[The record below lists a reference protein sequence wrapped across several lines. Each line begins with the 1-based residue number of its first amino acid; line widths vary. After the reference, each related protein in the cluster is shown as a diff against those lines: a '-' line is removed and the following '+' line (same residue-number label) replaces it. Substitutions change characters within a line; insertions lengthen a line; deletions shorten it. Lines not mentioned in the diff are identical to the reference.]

1 MSRTPPVSVI
11 MPVINEEQHLADSV
25 NRILAQEYAGS
36 INVVIAVGPSKD
48 RTRAVADELQRSSD
62 HVIVVDNPSGRT
74 PAGLNAAIAAATGEV
89 IVRVDGHA
97 MIPPDY
103 VAIAVETLER
113 TGADNVGGIMAAE
126 GVTEFG
132 VAVARAMTSKFGVG
146 GASFHVGGGE
156 GPALTVYLGTFR
168 RSALDRVG
176 GYDETMVRAQ
186 DWEMNLRIRETGGL
200 IWFTPAMLVTYRP
213 RATVG
218 ALARQ
223 YHDYGRWRREVVR
236 RHPDTL
242 SLRYLAAPAAVAAI
256 AIGLLLVVLGLVT
269 GQGWLWGIGLI
280 APLGYL
286 AANLL
291 ASLISAVSA
300 PRLQLR
306 SALWLP
312 IVYGTMH
319 LCWGAGFLRGGAGR
333 DT

>member
-1 MSRTPPVSVI
+1 
-11 MPVINEEQHLADSV
+11 
-25 NRILAQEYAGS
+25 
-36 INVVIAVGPSKD
+36 
-48 RTRAVADELQRSSD
+48 VADELQRSSD

-300 PRLQLR
+300 PRLHLR

>member
-1 MSRTPPVSVI
+1 MSNTPDVSVI

-25 NRILAQEYAGS
+25 HRILSQQYAGS
-36 INVVIAVGPSKD
+36 IDVVIAVGPSKD
-48 RTRAVADELQRSSD
+48 RTREVADELQRMD
-62 HVIVVDNPSGRT
+62 DRVTVVDNPTGRT
-74 PAGLNAAIAAATGEV
+74 PAGLNAAIAAAKGDV

-97 MIPPDY
+97 MIPSDY
-103 VAIAVETLER
+103 VAVAVETLER

-132 VAVARAMTSKFGVG
+132 NAVARAMTSKFGVG
-146 GASFHVGGGE
+146 GASFHVGGVE

-168 RSALDRVG
+168 RSALERVG
-176 GYDETMVRAQ
+176 GYDESMVRAQ

-242 SLRYLAAPAAVAAI
+242 SLRYLAAPVAVAAI
-256 AIGLLLVVLGLVT
+256 VLGLLLVVLGIALS
-269 GQGWLWGIGLI
+269 QPWLAILGLLP
-280 APLGYL
+280 AVGYVL
-286 AANLL
+286 ANVV
-291 ASLISAVSA
+291 ASVVSAVHA
-300 PRLQLR
+300 PRLKIG
-306 SALWLP
+306 SAAWLP

-319 LCWGAGFLRGGAGR
+319 MCWGAGFLRGGAGR

>member
-1 MSRTPPVSVI
+1 MSSAPAVSVI

-62 HVIVVDNPSGRT
+62 RVIVVDNPSGRT

-126 GVTEFG
+126 GVTDFG
-132 VAVARAMTSKFGVG
+132 VAVARAMTSRFGVG
-146 GASFHVGGGE
+146 GASFHVGGDE

-200 IWFTPAMLVTYRP
+200 IWFTPAMHVTYRP

-242 SLRYLAAPAAVAAI
+242 SLRYLAAPVAVAAI
-256 AIGLLLVVLGLVT
+256 VIGLLLVVLGVVT
-269 GQGWLWGIGLI
+269 GQDWLWVIGLI

-291 ASLISAVSA
+291 ASLISAMSA

-312 IVYGTMH
+312 VVYGTMH

-333 DT
+333 DA

>member
-1 MSRTPPVSVI
+1 
-11 MPVINEEQHLADSV
+11 
-25 NRILAQEYAGS
+25 
-36 INVVIAVGPSKD
+36 VVIAVGPSKD

-300 PRLQLR
+300 PRLHLR

>member
-1 MSRTPPVSVI
+1 MSSTPTVSVI

-25 NRILAQEYAGS
+25 KRILEQEYAGS

-242 SLRYLAAPAAVAAI
+242 SLRYLAAPVAVAAI

-300 PRLQLR
+300 PRLHLR

>member
-1 MSRTPPVSVI
+1 MSSSPNVTVI
-11 MPVINEEQHLADSV
+11 MPVINEELHLADSV
-25 NRILAQEYAGS
+25 RRILDQQYEGV
-36 INVVIAVGPSKD
+36 IDVVIAVGPSKD
-48 RTRAVADELQRSSD
+48 RTREVADELQRTNSR
-62 HVIVVDNPSGRT
+62 VTVVDNPTGRT
-74 PAGLNAAIAAATGEV
+74 PAGLNAAIAASTGEV

-97 MIPPDY
+97 MIPTDY
-103 VAIAVETLER
+103 VAVAVETLGR

-126 GVTEFG
+126 GVTDFG
-132 VAVARAMTSKFGVG
+132 NAVARAMTSKFGVG
-146 GASFHVGGGE
+146 GASFHVGGEE

-242 SLRYLAAPAAVAAI
+242 SLRYLAAPVAVAAI
-256 AIGLLLVVLGLVT
+256 AVGLLMFILGLAIS
-269 GQGWLWGIGLI
+269 QQWLVLLGLI
-280 APLGYL
+280 PPVGYVL
-286 AANLL
+286 ANLI
-291 ASLISAVSA
+291 ASAVSA
-300 PRLQLR
+300 ASSPRLTLN
-306 SALWLP
+306 STVWLP

-319 LCWGAGFLRGGAGR
+319 LSWGAGFLRGGAGR
-333 DT
+333 DS

>member
-300 PRLQLR
+300 PRLHLR

>member
-1 MSRTPPVSVI
+1 MSSTPAVSVI

-25 NRILAQEYAGS
+25 KRILEQEYAGS

-48 RTRAVADELQRSSD
+48 RTRAVADELQRTSD
-62 HVIVVDNPSGRT
+62 RVIVVDNPSGRT
-74 PAGLNAAIAAATGEV
+74 PAGLNAAIAAATGDV

-132 VAVARAMTSKFGVG
+132 FAVARAMTSKFGVG
-146 GASFHVGGGE
+146 GASFHVGGVE

-223 YHDYGRWRREVVR
+223 YYDYGRWRREVVR

-242 SLRYLAAPAAVAAI
+242 SLRYLAAPVAVAAI
-256 AIGLLLVVLGLVT
+256 AIGLLLVVLGLIS

-286 AANLL
+286 TANLL

-300 PRLQLR
+300 PRLRLR

-333 DT
+333 DA

>member
-1 MSRTPPVSVI
+1 

-25 NRILAQEYAGS
+25 KRILEQEYAGS

-242 SLRYLAAPAAVAAI
+242 SLRYLAAPVAVAAI

-300 PRLQLR
+300 PRLHLR

>member
-1 MSRTPPVSVI
+1 VI

-300 PRLQLR
+300 PRLHLR